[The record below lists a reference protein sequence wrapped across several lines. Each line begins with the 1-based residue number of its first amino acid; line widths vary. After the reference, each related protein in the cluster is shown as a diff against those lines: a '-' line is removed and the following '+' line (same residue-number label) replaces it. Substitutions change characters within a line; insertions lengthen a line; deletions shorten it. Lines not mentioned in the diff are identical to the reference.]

1 VRFSLRMPG
10 KESRLHCCRRSYF
23 GIGHSSGLLAL
34 AVLVLRLGGTYFV
47 GRAMRSVLYQVSAID
62 FASVG
67 AVALVLLVA
76 AILAC
81 YLRARRATRIDPMA
95 ALRCE

>member
-1 VRFSLRMPG
+1 M
-10 KESRLHCCRRSYF
+10 K
-23 GIGHSSGLLAL
+23 
-34 AVLVLRLGGTYFV
+34 
-47 GRAMRSVLYQVSAID
+47 SVLYQIGAID

-67 AVALVLLVA
+67 AVAVVLLVA

-81 YLRARRATRIDPMA
+81 YLPARRATRIDPMA